1 MAFWF
6 RYVSPHIDSLDLRET
21 GPATDKIRASFE
33 TDVVP
38 RVDEELCRQSVRRL
52 YYSGRTPFLP
62 QKVGR
67 WWNRTDEIDVV
78 GLAEDRVLSGECKYQ
93 ERPVGEDVL
102 RDLERKTEKMLLTER
117 LSAGQVFHVLFPGKG
132 FSKGLREEV
141 KTRKDLFL
149 VGLLP

>member
-52 YYSGRTPFLP
+52 YYSGRIPFLP

-67 WWNRTDEIDVV
+67 WWNRTGEIDVV

-132 FSKGLREEV
+132 FSKGLREEA
-141 KTRKDLFL
+141 KIRKDLFQ